1 MSGHGLSEA
10 DICAQRITPAIQA
23 AGWRLDLQIRQ
34 EVTLTPGRI
43 SVRGMLASRDRSGRK
58 RADYVLYHRPN
69 IPLAVVEAKDD
80 THPIGA
86 GMPQALAYAG
96 MLGVP
101 FAFSSNGDGFLFHDQ
116 TAEPGKT
123 ETGLS
128 MDEFPRPEL
137 LWERYLAWRGLQP
150 VGASSAEALAE
161 DYHDGGG
168 KEPRY
173 YQSLAV
179 NRAVEAVANGQNRIL
194 LVMATG
200 TGKTYTAFQIIW
212 RLRQAQRVNRVL
224 YLADRNILI
233 DQTMINDF
241 KPFGPAMTK
250 IRGRRADKAYEVY
263 LTLYQAIS
271 GKEAKQNIY
280 KEFSPG
286 FFDLVVIDECHRGS
300 ADEDAVW
307 REILEYFSSAIQI
320 GMTATPKETK
330 YASNIHYFGPPVFTY
345 SLKQGIEDGFLAPYR
360 VVRIDLDR
368 DLLGWRPESGR
379 RDDRGHE
386 IEDRTYDRRDMD
398 NVLIL
403 EQRTGLVAAKVAEF
417 LQGTDPFAKTI
428 VFCETIEHA
437 ERMRSALVNAVGDLA
452 RDNDNCIVRITGDN
466 PEGKL
471 QLDSFIDPEQNFPV
485 VATTSRLMSTG
496 VDAKTCK
503 LIVIDQTINSLTTF
517 KQIIG
522 RGTRIDEDYNKH
534 FFTIM
539 DFKGA
544 TRLFSDPAFDGDP
557 IDVFEPGEGESPVPP
572 VSEGEDAA
580 PPGSGPLP
588 DPPEGDSQ
596 RLIYYVQDVKVEVLA
611 ERVQFIG
618 PDGALI
624 TESLRDY
631 TRKSLRR
638 QFASL
643 DDFLRK
649 WSSAEKK
656 SAVIAELERQGVF
669 FDALAAEVSRDCG
682 PFDLVC
688 HIAFD
693 QPLVSRAER
702 ARRVRQSAYFDKYG
716 QQARAVLSALLD
728 KFADGGI
735 EDIEDTEVLR
745 VDPMSQFGT
754 PVEIVGLFGGPDSYA
769 QAVRGLSETLY
780 AA

>member
-69 IPLAVVEAKDD
+69 IPLAIIEAKDD
-80 THPIGA
+80 THPVGA
-86 GMPQALAYAG
+86 GMPQALAYAAL
-96 MLGVP
+96 LGVP
-101 FAFSSNGDGFLFHDQ
+101 FAFSSNGGGFLFHDQ
-116 TAEPGKT
+116 TAAPGKT
-123 ETGLS
+123 ETELA

-137 LWERYLAWRGLQP
+137 LWERYLAWRGLRP
-150 VGASSAEALAE
+150 VGASSAKALAE
-161 DYHDGGG
+161 DYHDDGG

-212 RLRQAQRVNRVL
+212 RLRQARRVDRVL

-241 KPFGPAMTK
+241 KPFGQAMTK
-250 IRGRRADKAYEVY
+250 IRGRRADKAYEIY
-263 LTLYQAIS
+263 LALYQAIS
-271 GKEAKQNIY
+271 GAEEKQNVY
-280 KEFSPG
+280 REFSPD

-368 DLLGWRPESGR
+368 DLLGWRPETGR
-379 RDDRGHE
+379 LDDRGQA

-398 NVLIL
+398 RALVL

-417 LQGTDPFAKTI
+417 LKGTDPFAKTI
-428 VFCETIEHA
+428 VFCEDIEHA
-437 ERMRSALVNAVGDLA
+437 ERMRSAIVNAMGQLA
-452 RDNDNCIVRITGDN
+452 QGGNCVVRITGDN

-471 QLDSFIDPEQNFPV
+471 QLDSFIDPEQSFPV
-485 VATTSRLMSTG
+485 IATTSKLMSTG

-503 LIVIDQTINSLTTF
+503 LIAIDQGINSLTTF

-557 IDVFEPGEGESPVPP
+557 IDVFEPGAGESPIPP
-572 VSEGEDAA
+572 DSEAESAA
-580 PPGSGPLP
+580 PPGLAPLP
-588 DPPEGDSQ
+588 EAPEGQ
-596 RLIYYVQDVKVEVLA
+596 PHKKRYVRDVKVEILS
-611 ERVQFIG
+611 ERVQYVG

-631 TRKSLRR
+631 TRRNLRG

-702 ARRVRQSAYFDKYG
+702 ARRVRQSAYFEKYG

-754 PVEIVGLFGGPDSYA
+754 PVQIVGLFGGPDSYA
-769 QAVRGLSETLY
+769 QAVRDLSETLY

>member
-1 MSGHGLSEA
+1 MSEHGLSEA

-96 MLGVP
+96 LLGVP

-116 TAEPGKT
+116 TAEPGMT
-123 ETGLS
+123 ETELPL
-128 MDEFPRPEL
+128 DDFPRPEL
-137 LWERYLAWRGLQP
+137 LWERYLAWRGLHP
-150 VGASSAEALAE
+150 TGAGSVKALAQ
-161 DYHDGGG
+161 DYHDDGG

-173 YQSLAV
+173 YQTLAV

-194 LVMATG
+194 LAMATG

-212 RLRQAQRVNRVL
+212 RLRQAQRVGRVL

-241 KPFGPAMTK
+241 KPFGQAMTK
-250 IRGRRADKAYEVY
+250 IRGRRADKAYEIY
-263 LTLYQAIS
+263 LALYQAIT
-271 GKEAKQNIY
+271 GAEAKQNVY
-280 KEFSPG
+280 RKFSPD

-379 RDDRGHE
+379 LDDRGRQ

-398 NVLIL
+398 KTLVL
-403 EQRTGLVAAKVAEF
+403 EQRTRLVADKIAEF
-417 LQGTDPFAKTI
+417 LKGTDPFAKTI
-428 VFCETIEHA
+428 VFCENIEHA
-437 ERMRSALVNAVGDLA
+437 ERMRSALVNAMGNFA
-452 RDNDNCIVRITGDN
+452 RNNSNCVVRITADN

-471 QLDSFIDPEQNFPV
+471 QLDSFIDPEQNLPII
-485 VATTSRLMSTG
+485 ATTSRLMSTG

-503 LIVIDQTINSLTTF
+503 LIAIDQTINSLTTF

-544 TRLFSDPAFDGDP
+544 TRLFSDPAFDGEP
-557 IDVFEPGEGESPVPP
+557 LDVFEPGEGESPVPP
-572 VSEGEDAA
+572 TLEAESAA
-580 PPGSGPLP
+580 RPKPGLP
-588 DPPEGDSQ
+588 EPPEGAPHSK
-596 RLIYYVQDVKVEVLA
+596 IYVRNVEVQVLS

-631 TRKSLRR
+631 TRKNVRR

-669 FDALAAEVSRDCG
+669 FAALAAEVSRDCG

-702 ARRVRQSAYFDKYG
+702 ARRVRQSAYFEKYG

-754 PVEIVGLFGGPDSYA
+754 PVQIVGLFGGPDSYA